1 MRRLCRFAWRRT
13 FPVGLNCVARVRL
26 EYRPPTWVLF
36 PVTAQL
42 RAIVFAW
49 YHTVYLMQPD
59 AIDPIFG
66 IIVLILSIVMH
77 EVAHGYAAY
86 ALGDPT
92 AKVAKRLTLNPF
104 RHLDPIGSV
113 LLPAVLVLT
122 HSPFLF
128 GWAKPVPYN
137 PYNLKNQRWGEA
149 IVAGA
154 GVATNLLLAVI
165 FGLAARYALAAGMQ
179 TFAALSAT
187 IVLVNLYLGFFN
199 LIPIPPLDG
208 YTFLRGLLPPKN
220 ALAFREFED
229 RLRGGG
235 FITLIVVL
243 LVFSYF
249 LSAPF
254 SAFIAWVFTSLV
266 GAS

>member
-1 MRRLCRFAWRRT
+1 
-13 FPVGLNCVARVRL
+13 
-26 EYRPPTWVLF
+26 
-36 PVTAQL
+36 
-42 RAIVFAW
+42 
-49 YHTVYLMQPD
+49 MQPD
-59 AIDPIFG
+59 STLAIFT
-66 IIVLILSIVMH
+66 IIVLIGSIIIH

-92 AKVAKRLTLNPF
+92 AKLAKRLTLNPL
-104 RHLDPIGSV
+104 RHIDPVGSI
-113 LLPAVLVLT
+113 LLPAILVLT
-122 HSPFLF
+122 HSGFLF

-137 PYNLKNQRWGEA
+137 PYNLKNQRWGES
-149 IVAGA
+149 IVAVA

-165 FGLAARYALAAGMQ
+165 FGLVARYAFANGMS
-179 TFAALSAT
+179 AVANLSGI
-187 IVLVNLYLGFFN
+187 IVLMNLYLGLFN

-220 ALAFREFED
+220 AMAFREFED
-229 RLRGGG
+229 RLRQGG

-254 SAFIAWVFTSLV
+254 SLFVSWLFTLLV
-266 GAS
+266 GASATL